1 MRPVFLPRTLDEL
14 WEILS
19 KNPGARLYA
28 GGTDLLVG
36 IRKGLASPSSLV
48 CLERI
53 RDLQGVRDDGDRVFI
68 GACSTHSSLLADPLL
83 CAHFPVLA
91 KALRVL
97 GSPLIRNM
105 GTIGGNIVT
114 ASPAGDT
121 LTPLY
126 VHGAHLEI
134 IRKDSSRRIS
144 VEDFIH
150 GPGRTDLSEGEILAG
165 VWLSKAPT
173 YNVNH
178 FEKVGQRKALA
189 IAVVSLAALFQISE
203 NGLIRK
209 ARLAWGSVGPT
220 VVTSKAAESSL
231 VGRPLNLGTLKE
243 AALLAREAVSPI
255 DDVRAT
261 ASYRRLV
268 AGNLLLRLP
277 GDLPDTA
284 GGTMPGEF

>member
-14 WEILS
+14 WEIRS
-19 KNPGARLYA
+19 KNPGAVVYA
-28 GGTDLLVG
+28 GGTDLLVR
-36 IRKGLASPSSLV
+36 IRKGLAFPSSLV

-53 RDLQGVRDDGDRVFI
+53 RDLKGLREDGDRVFI

-83 CAHFPVLA
+83 RTHFPVLG
-91 KALRVL
+91 KALRIL
-97 GSPLIRNM
+97 GSPLVRNM

-121 LTPLY
+121 LPALY
-126 VHGAHLEI
+126 VLGAHLEI
-134 IRKDSSRRIS
+134 MRRDSSRQVP

-150 GPGRTDLSEGEILAG
+150 GPGRTELSEGEIVAG
-165 VWLSKAPT
+165 VWLRKKPT
-173 YNVNH
+173 YSVNR

-189 IAVVSLAALFQISE
+189 IAVVSLAALLQISE
-203 NGLIRK
+203 KGLIQE

-220 VVTSKAAESSL
+220 VVTSETVESSL
-231 VGRPLNLGTLKE
+231 VGRPLNVGTLKE

-268 AGNLLLRLP
+268 AGNLLFRLL
-277 GDLPDTA
+277 GDLPDADT
-284 GGTMPGEF
+284 TTTPGDF